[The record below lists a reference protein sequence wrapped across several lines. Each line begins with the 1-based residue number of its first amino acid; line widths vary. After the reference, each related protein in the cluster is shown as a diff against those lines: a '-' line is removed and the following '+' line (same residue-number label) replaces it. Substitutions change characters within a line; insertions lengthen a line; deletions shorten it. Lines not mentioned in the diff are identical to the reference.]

1 MQNTG
6 CINKNCIFLDT
17 IVTVMTCGI
26 QQGMESQKKMS
37 PVSFPAT
44 NTALTNPSF
53 YLTNPSQYFR
63 FSKFN
68 LRMKKC

>member
-37 PVSFPAT
+37 PVGFPAT
-44 NTALTNPSF
+44 NTVLTNPITS
-53 YLTNPSQYFR
+53 LTHCLF
-63 FSKFN
+63 
-68 LRMKKC
+68 